1 LVQVGQRQR
10 LPEHGVADAESGG
23 GGADAQRHGDN
34 GGEGEAGG
42 VAQRACAVAEVLPD
56 AHVCSG

>member
-1 LVQVGQRQR
+1 MASQM
-10 LPEHGVADAESGG
+10 AESGG

-42 VAQRACAVAEVLPD
+42 VAQRCARP
-56 AHVCSG
+56 